1 MKYRKH
7 TLFIRID
14 GNKIIGMGHVMRC
27 LSIAD
32 QLKNLPVDINFVTA
46 DENVTGFIKD
56 KGYNSI
62 CLNSAWNDMEQE
74 LPLLEEII
82 DAYKADV
89 ILVDS
94 YYVTE
99 YYLRVLKK
107 HVKLYYIDDLN
118 RIEYPVDAL
127 INYNIYGEECDYGQY
142 DNRKLYLGTTYVPLR
157 YEFMN
162 KHTRTYK
169 GLNSILITSGGTD
182 QYNVVGNILETMKQ
196 ENEFNSLEFYC
207 IMGKFNRNTSDLRE
221 KFHDCDNIHFLIDIN
236 NMAEYMCKCD
246 VAITAGGSTCYEL
259 CACGLPAII
268 YTLADNQIGI
278 ANSFSRKGIAPWV
291 GDVRT
296 EMSQCMNNIKKE
308 IKILRE
314 ACIWEQRSEKMQKL
328 VDGKGAKRL
337 AKILA
342 SYSENEI

>member
-1 MKYRKH
+1 MNNEKNI
-7 TLFIRID
+7 FFRID
-14 GNKIIGMGHVMRC
+14 GNQIIGMGHVMRC

-32 QLKNLPVDINFVTA
+32 QLRRLHVDINFITA

-56 KGYNSI
+56 KGYKSI
-62 CLNSAWNDMEQE
+62 CLNSIWNNMERE
-74 LPLLEEII
+74 LPLLEKII
-82 DAYKADV
+82 DNYKADI

-99 YYLRVLKK
+99 YYLQSLRK
-107 HVKLYYIDDLN
+107 HAKVYYIDDLN
-118 RIEYPVDAL
+118 NMEYPVDGL
-127 INYNIYGEECDYGQY
+127 INYNIYGDEYNYGQY
-142 DNRKLYLGTTYVPLR
+142 DNRKLYLGTAYAPLR

-162 KHTRTYK
+162 KHARTYK

-207 IMGKFNRNTSDLRE
+207 IMGKFNSNTSDLTE
-221 KFHDCDNIHFLIDIN
+221 KFHDYDNIHFLIDIN

-291 GDVRT
+291 GDVRA

-308 IKILRE
+308 ISILKD
-314 ACIWEQRSEKMQKL
+314 AHTWEQRSSKMQKL
-328 VDGKGAKRL
+328 VDGKGAIRV
-337 AKILA
+337 ASILA
-342 SYSENEI
+342 D